1 MLVSW
6 NWLQQYVALDMERE
20 ELENRLAMSGL
31 NHEGT
36 EAVDDDLAI
45 DLEVTS
51 NRPDCLGHI
60 GVAREIAVLYD
71 LPLSIP
77 TPSPEATGPETG
89 AAFEV
94 TIKAPEL
101 CPRYTARIIRGV
113 KIGESPQWM
122 QEQLRT
128 VFAPVNKDWKP
139 VNNVVDITNYVLME
153 CGQPLHAFDLAKL
166 QGQQITIREANDGEE
181 FEAIDHHTYQL
192 SPGMCVIADAHRP
205 VAIAGIM
212 GGADSEVNDGTV
224 DILIESAAFSS
235 MATRA
240 TSRALN
246 LHSPSSY
253 RFERALDPQ
262 GIEWAANRACELI
275 LEHCGGTLDTGFI
288 DAGATIWQPEPV
300 VMRLSQVERILGIS
314 IEAEEVKRILLALG
328 NTEIARD
335 DNSLTVLPP
344 TWRRDLTRE
353 ADLLEEIARIHGYEK
368 IPEDVGVP
376 MAASFKSDWDRVA
389 AKLRTIMTAIGFDE
403 SLTASVVPDSWT
415 QAYSP
420 WSDKPPLRTISPMLK
435 GADTLRTS
443 LVPSLL
449 EVRRINQSLANPS
462 VELFE
467 TAKIYLPQKEGLP
480 EEQWTLGITSGRD
493 FHHLKGVIETVLEA
507 LKVDGGLTIEAT
519 TQNLL
524 HADYNASLHL
534 AGEHF
539 GFIGEVN
546 TAGLKTFSLRS
557 PASVAEIRMDL
568 LVQNSTLIP
577 QHSLLSNFPAITRD
591 LNIVLAESVRWDALQ
606 ASVRS
611 AVDTDLLEEIT
622 YQETYRDPER
632 DGANVKRILFTVKLR
647 RNDQTM
653 TNEEADEVRGHI
665 VSAIKDQ
672 LGGTLLG

>member
-6 NWLQQYVALDMERE
+6 NWLTQYVALDMNRE

-36 EAVDDDLAI
+36 ESVFDDLAI

-71 LPLSIP
+71 LPISFPNPNP
-77 TPSPEATGPETG
+77 TAAGPPADSEFT
-89 AAFEV
+89 V
-94 TIKAPEL
+94 TIETPEL

-122 QEQLRT
+122 QDQLRT
-128 VFAPVNKDWKP
+128 VFLPVSRDWKP
-139 VNNVVDITNYVLME
+139 VNNIVDITNYVLME

-166 QGQQITIREANDGEE
+166 QGQQIKIREAADGEE
-181 FEAIDHHTYQL
+181 FEAIDHHVYKL
-192 SPGMCVIADAHRP
+192 SPGMCVIADANRP

-212 GGADSEVNDGTV
+212 GGADSEVGDDTV

-235 MATRA
+235 MATRS

-253 RFERALDPQ
+253 RFERALDPE

-275 LEHCGGTLDTGFI
+275 LEHGGGTLDEGLI
-288 DAGATIWQPEPV
+288 DVGATNWKPEPV
-300 VMRLSQVERILGIS
+300 VMRLSQIERILGIS
-314 IEAEEVKRILLALG
+314 ISVEEVKRILLALG
-328 NTEIARD
+328 NTE
-335 DNSLTVLPP
+335 NSSDKSSITITPP
-344 TWRRDLTRE
+344 TWRRDLMRE

-376 MAASFKSDWDRVA
+376 MAASFKSDWDRIA
-389 AKLRTIMTAIGFDE
+389 AKLRTTMTAVGFDE
-403 SLTASVVPDSWT
+403 SLTASVVPNAWT
-415 QAYSP
+415 QTYSP
-420 WSDKPPLRTISPMLK
+420 WSDKAPLRTISPMLK
-435 GADTLRTS
+435 GADALRTS

-449 EVRRINQSLANPS
+449 EVRRINQSLANPD

-467 TAKIYLPQKEGLP
+467 TAKIYLPQEQGLP
-480 EEQWTLGITSGRD
+480 REQWTLGITSGQS
-493 FHHLKGVIETVLEA
+493 FYHLKGVIETILSS
-507 LKVDGGLTIEAT
+507 LKVNGRFTIEST
-519 TQNLL
+519 EQDLL
-524 HADYNASLHL
+524 HTDYSASLRL
-534 AGEHF
+534 NGEHF
-539 GFIGEVN
+539 GFIGEVDA
-546 TAGLKTFSLRS
+546 AGLKTFSLRS
-557 PASVAEIRMDL
+557 PASIAEIRMDL

-577 QHSLLSNFPAITRD
+577 QHSQLSSFPAITRD
-591 LNIVLAESVRWDALQ
+591 LNIVVAESVRWDALET
-606 ASVRS
+606 SVLS
-611 AVDTDLLEEIT
+611 AMDADILEDIT

-632 DGANVKRILFTVKLR
+632 DGTDMKRVLFTVKLR

-653 TNEEADEVRGHI
+653 TNEEADKVREKI
-665 VSAIKDQ
+665 VSAIESQ
-672 LGGTLLG
+672 LDGKLLG

>member
-6 NWLQQYVALDMERE
+6 NWLKQYVALDMDRE

-36 EAVDDDLAI
+36 ETVLDDFAV

-60 GVAREIAVLYD
+60 GVAREIAVLYG

-77 TPSPEATGPETG
+77 TPNPQATGPNVNTG
-89 AAFEV
+89 FSI
-94 TIKAPEL
+94 TIEAPEL

-128 VFAPVNKDWKP
+128 VFAPVNKDWNP

-153 CGQPLHAFDLAKL
+153 CGQPLHAFDLGKL
-166 QGQQITIREANDGEE
+166 QGEQIIVREATDGEE
-181 FEAIDHHTYQL
+181 FEALDHHTYKL
-192 SPGMCVIADAHRP
+192 TPSMCVIADANRP

-212 GGADSEVNDGTV
+212 GGADSEVSDGTT

-262 GIEWAANRACELI
+262 GVEWAANRACELI
-275 LEHCGGTLDTGFI
+275 LEHCGGTLDDGLI
-288 DAGATIWQPEPV
+288 DAGATTWQPAPV

-314 IEAEEVKRILLALG
+314 IDADEVKRILLALG
-328 NTEIARD
+328 NTETESD
-335 DNSLTVLPP
+335 DCSLTVTPP

-353 ADLLEEIARIHGYEK
+353 TDLLEEIARIHGYEK

-376 MAASFKSDWDRVA
+376 MAASFRSDWDRVA
-389 AKLRTIMTAIGFDE
+389 SKLRTTMTAMGFDE
-403 SLTASVVPDSWT
+403 SLTASVVPAAWT
-415 QAYSP
+415 QTYSP
-420 WSDKPPLRTISPMLK
+420 WSVEAPLRTLSPMLK
-435 GADTLRTS
+435 GADALRTS

-467 TAKIYLPQKEGLP
+467 TAKIYLPADSGLP
-480 EEQWTLGITSGRD
+480 QEQWTLGITSGHG
-493 FHHLKGVIETVLEA
+493 FQHLKGVIETA
-507 LKVDGGLTIEAT
+507 LRSLKIDAPLTVETAE
-519 TQNLL
+519 QDLL
-524 HADYNASLHL
+524 HADYCASLTL
-534 AGEHF
+534 NGEHF
-539 GFIGEVN
+539 GFLGEVN
-546 TAGLKTFSLRS
+546 EAGLKTFSLRS
-557 PASVAEIRMDL
+557 PASIAEIRMDL
-568 LVQNSTLIP
+568 LVQHSTLIP
-577 QHSLLSNFPAITRD
+577 QHSQLSNFPAITRD
-591 LNIVLAESVRWDALQ
+591 LNIVLSESVRWDALE

-611 AVDTDLLEEIT
+611 AVDAEQLEDIT

-632 DGANVKRILFTVKLR
+632 DGADVKRVLFTVKLR
-647 RNDQTM
+647 RSDETM
-653 TNEEADEVRGHI
+653 TSEEADGVRSEI
-665 VSAIKDQ
+665 VAAIESQ
-672 LGGTLLG
+672 LGGKLLG

>member
-6 NWLQQYVALDMERE
+6 NWLKQYVTLDMDRE

-36 EAVDDDLAI
+36 ETVFDDLAI

-77 TPSPEATGPETG
+77 TPNPQATGPDVDTG
-89 AAFEV
+89 FS
-94 TIKAPEL
+94 IKIEAPEL
-101 CPRYTARIIRGV
+101 CSRYTARIIRGV
-113 KIGESPQWM
+113 KIGASPQWM
-122 QEQLRT
+122 QDQLRT
-128 VFAPVNKDWKP
+128 VFAPVNKDWSP

-153 CGQPLHAFDLAKL
+153 CGQPLHAFDLGKL
-166 QGQQITIREANDGEE
+166 QGEQIIVREATEGEE
-181 FEAIDHHTYQL
+181 FEAIDHHTYKL
-192 SPGMCVIADAHRP
+192 TPGMCVIADANRP

-212 GGADSEVNDGTV
+212 GGADSEVSDGTV

-235 MATRA
+235 IATRT

-262 GIEWAANRACELI
+262 GVEWATNRACELI
-275 LEHCGGTLDTGFI
+275 LEHCGGTLDNGFI
-288 DAGATIWQPEPV
+288 DAGGATWQPAPV

-314 IEAEEVKRILLALG
+314 IDADEVKRILLTLG
-328 NTEIARD
+328 NTETQSD
-335 DNSLTVLPP
+335 DISLTVAQP

-376 MAASFKSDWDRVA
+376 MAASFKSDWDRVTS
-389 AKLRTIMTAIGFDE
+389 KLRTTMTAMGFDE
-403 SLTASVVPDSWT
+403 SLTASVVPASWT
-415 QAYSP
+415 QTYSP
-420 WSDKPPLRTISPMLK
+420 WSDKTPLRTLSPMLK
-435 GADTLRTS
+435 GADALRTS

-467 TAKIYLPQKEGLP
+467 TAKIYLPTDSGLP
-480 EEQWTLGITSGRD
+480 QEQWTLGITSGHG
-493 FHHLKGVIETVLEA
+493 FQHLKGVIETA
-507 LKVDGGLTIEAT
+507 LRSLKIDRPLDVET
-519 TQNLL
+519 TAQDLL
-524 HADYNASLHL
+524 HADYCASLTL
-534 AGEHF
+534 NGEHF
-539 GFIGEVN
+539 GFLGEVN
-546 TAGLKTFSLRS
+546 EAGLKAFSLRS
-557 PASVAEIRMDL
+557 PASIAEIRMDL
-568 LVQNSTLIP
+568 LVQHSTLIP
-577 QHSLLSNFPAITRD
+577 QHSQLSNFPAITRD
-591 LNIVLAESVRWDALQ
+591 LNIVLSESVRWDALE

-611 AVDTDLLEEIT
+611 AVDAEQLEDIT

-632 DGANVKRILFTVKLR
+632 DGADVKRVLFTVKLR
-647 RNDQTM
+647 RSDQTM
-653 TNEEADEVRGHI
+653 TNEQADGVRSEI
-665 VSAIKDQ
+665 VAAIESQ
-672 LGGTLLG
+672 LDGKLLG

>member
-6 NWLQQYVALDMERE
+6 NWLKQYVALDMDRE

-36 EAVDDDLAI
+36 ETVFDDFAV

-60 GVAREIAVLYD
+60 GVSREIAVLYG

-77 TPSPEATGPETG
+77 TPNPQATGPNVNTG
-89 AAFEV
+89 FSI
-94 TIKAPEL
+94 TIEAPEL

-128 VFAPVNKDWKP
+128 VFAPVNKDWNP

-153 CGQPLHAFDLAKL
+153 CGQPLHAFDLGKL
-166 QGQQITIREANDGEE
+166 QGGQIIVREATDGEE
-181 FEAIDHHTYQL
+181 FEALDHHTYKL
-192 SPGMCVIADAHRP
+192 TPGMCVIADANRP

-212 GGADSEVNDGTV
+212 GGADSEVSDGTI

-262 GIEWAANRACELI
+262 GVEWAANRACELI
-275 LEHCGGTLDTGFI
+275 LEHCGGTLDDGLI
-288 DAGATIWQPEPV
+288 DAGATTWQPAPV

-314 IEAEEVKRILLALG
+314 IDADEVKRILLALG
-328 NTEIARD
+328 NTETESD
-335 DNSLTVLPP
+335 DCSLTVTPP

-376 MAASFKSDWDRVA
+376 MAASFRSDWDRVA
-389 AKLRTIMTAIGFDE
+389 SKLRTTMTAMGFDE
-403 SLTASVVPDSWT
+403 SLTASVVPAAWT
-415 QAYSP
+415 QTYSP
-420 WSDKPPLRTISPMLK
+420 WSVEAPLRTLSPMLK
-435 GADTLRTS
+435 GADALRTS

-467 TAKIYLPQKEGLP
+467 TAKIYLPADSGLP
-480 EEQWTLGITSGRD
+480 QEQWTLGITSGHG
-493 FHHLKGVIETVLEA
+493 FQHLKGVIETA
-507 LKVDGGLTIEAT
+507 
-519 TQNLL
+519 
-524 HADYNASLHL
+524 
-534 AGEHF
+534 
-539 GFIGEVN
+539 
-546 TAGLKTFSLRS
+546 LRS
-557 PASVAEIRMDL
+557 
-568 LVQNSTLIP
+568 
-577 QHSLLSNFPAITRD
+577 
-591 LNIVLAESVRWDALQ
+591 
-606 ASVRS
+606 
-611 AVDTDLLEEIT
+611 
-622 YQETYRDPER
+622 
-632 DGANVKRILFTVKLR
+632 
-647 RNDQTM
+647 
-653 TNEEADEVRGHI
+653 
-665 VSAIKDQ
+665 
-672 LGGTLLG
+672 

>member
-6 NWLQQYVALDMERE
+6 NWLKQYVALDMDRE

-36 EAVDDDLAI
+36 ETVFDDLAI

-71 LPLSIP
+71 LSLSLPDPDP
-77 TPSPEATGPETG
+77 TAAGPSADSG
-89 AAFEV
+89 FSV
-94 TIKAPEL
+94 TIDAPEL

-122 QEQLRT
+122 QDQLRT

-166 QGQQITIREANDGEE
+166 QGNQIIVREAAEDEA
-181 FEAIDHHTYQL
+181 FEAIDHHTYTL
-192 SPGMCVIADAHRP
+192 APGMCVIADANRP

-212 GGADSEVNDGTV
+212 GGADSEVGDDTV

-235 MATRA
+235 MATRT

-253 RFERALDPQ
+253 RFERALDPE

-275 LEHCGGTLDTGFI
+275 LEHCGGTLDEGFI
-288 DAGATIWQPEPV
+288 NDGATTWQPEPV
-300 VMRLSQVERILGIS
+300 VMRLSQIERVLGIS
-314 IEAEEVKRILLALG
+314 IDAEQVKRILLALG
-328 NTEIARD
+328 NTETTSD
-335 DNSLTVLPP
+335 ENSITVTPP

-389 AKLRTIMTAIGFDE
+389 SKLRTTMTSIGFDE
-403 SLTASVVPDSWT
+403 SLTASVVPAAWT
-415 QAYSP
+415 QTYSP
-420 WSDKPPLRTISPMLK
+420 WSSAAPLRTMSPMLK
-435 GADTLRTS
+435 GADALRTS

-449 EVRRINQSLANPS
+449 EVRRINQSLANPN

-467 TAKIYLPQKEGLP
+467 TAKVYLPQDEGLP
-480 EEQWTLGITSGRD
+480 QEQWTLGITSGQG
-493 FHHLKGVIETVLEA
+493 FHHLKGVIETMLHSLKIEEVLTVEP
-507 LKVDGGLTIEAT
+507 
-519 TQNLL
+519 TQQDLL
-524 HADYNASLHL
+524 HADYSASLSL
-534 AGEHF
+534 NGEHF
-539 GFIGEVN
+539 GFLGEVN
-546 TAGLKTFSLRS
+546 AGGLKTFSLRN

-568 LVQNSTLIP
+568 LVQHATLIP
-577 QHSLLSNFPAITRD
+577 QHSQLSNFPAITRD
-591 LNIVLAESVRWDALQ
+591 INVVLAESVRWDALE

-611 AVDTDLLEEIT
+611 AVDAGLLEDVT
-622 YQETYRDPER
+622 YQETYRDPQR
-632 DGANVKRILFTVKLR
+632 DGDDVKRVLFTVKLR
-647 RNDQTM
+647 RGDQTM
-653 TNEEADEVRGHI
+653 TSEEADSVRGQI
-665 VSAIKDQ
+665 VAAIESQ
-672 LGGTLLG
+672 LDGNLLG

>member
-6 NWLQQYVALDMERE
+6 NWLKQYVALDMDRE
-20 ELENRLAMSGL
+20 ELEDRLAMSGL

-36 EAVDDDLAI
+36 ETVFDDLAI

-77 TPSPEATGPETG
+77 SPKPLASGPD
-89 AAFEV
+89 ANADFSV
-94 TIKAPEL
+94 TIDAPEL

-113 KIGESPQWM
+113 TIGDSPEWM
-122 QEQLRT
+122 QNQLRT
-128 VFAPVNKDWKP
+128 VFAPVSKDWKP

-153 CGQPLHAFDLAKL
+153 CGQPLHAFDLSKL
-166 QGQQITIREANDGEE
+166 QGQQIIVREATDGEE
-181 FEAIDHHTYQL
+181 FQAIDHHTYQL
-192 SPGMCVIADAHRP
+192 SPGMCVIADANRP

-212 GGADSEVNDGTV
+212 GGADSEVSDSTV
-224 DILIESAAFSS
+224 DILIESAAFSP

-253 RFERALDPQ
+253 RFERALDPEGVQ
-262 GIEWAANRACELI
+262 WAADRACELI
-275 LEHCGGTLDTGFI
+275 LEHCGGTLDEGLL
-288 DAGATIWQPEPV
+288 DAGASNWTPEPV

-314 IEAEEVKRILLALG
+314 IDAEEVKRILLALG
-328 NTEIARD
+328 NSETDSD
-335 DNSLTVLPP
+335 DSSITITPP

-389 AKLRTIMTAIGFDE
+389 SKLRTTMTSIGFDE
-403 SLTASVVPDSWT
+403 SLTASVVSTDWAST
-415 QAYSP
+415 YSP
-420 WSDKPPLRTISPMLK
+420 WSDKPPLRTVSPMLK
-435 GADTLRTS
+435 GADALRTS

-467 TAKIYLPQKEGLP
+467 TAKIYLPQDEGLP
-480 EEQWTLGITSGRD
+480 QEQWTLGITTGQG
-493 FHHLKGVIETVLEA
+493 FHHLKGVIETVLHA
-507 LKVDGGLTIEAT
+507 LKVNGQLKVESTSQD
-519 TQNLL
+519 LL
-524 HADYNASLHL
+524 HGDYSASLTL
-534 AGEHF
+534 DGEHF
-539 GFIGEVN
+539 GFLGEVN
-546 TAGLKTFSLRS
+546 AGGLKTFSLRS

-568 LVQNSTLIP
+568 LVKHSTLIP
-577 QHSLLSNFPAITRD
+577 QHSQLSNFPATTRD
-591 LNIVLAESVRWDALQ
+591 LNIVINETIRWDALE
-606 ASVRS
+606 STVKN
-611 AVDTDLLEEIT
+611 AVDRGLLEDIT

-632 DGANVKRILFTVKLR
+632 DGANVKRVLFTVKLR
-647 RNDQTM
+647 RDDQTM
-653 TNEEADEVRGHI
+653 TSEEADAVRGQI
-665 VSAIKDQ
+665 VAAIESELDGK
-672 LGGTLLG
+672 LLG